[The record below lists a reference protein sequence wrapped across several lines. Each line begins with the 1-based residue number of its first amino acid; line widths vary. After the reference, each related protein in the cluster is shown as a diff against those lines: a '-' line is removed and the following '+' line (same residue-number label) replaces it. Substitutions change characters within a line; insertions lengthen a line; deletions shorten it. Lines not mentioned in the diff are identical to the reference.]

1 MTQLALPDGTLSY
14 KRAIFATRDPNER
27 VLGALNPDI
36 IESPTTAAGWNAKS
50 PGITATGYVNLFK
63 GAADAT
69 SSIYVIPTNSP
80 VSVTMLYDVQTADP
94 KLGKYLS
101 DGKTTGIR
109 IPNVLTQRLDEGL
122 TFKAGKAYTVKII
135 VGMESVKVEAVELAS
150 WGNTDDPAE
159 VDIPETET
167 LDEDP
172 QDETVGTAWGR
183 SAK

>member
-1 MTQLALPDGTLSY
+1 MSY
-14 KRAIFATRDPNER
+14 
-27 VLGALNPDI
+27 DI
-36 IESPTTAAGWNAKS
+36 E
-50 PGITATGYVNLFK
+50 
-63 GAADAT
+63 
-69 SSIYVIPTNSP
+69 
-80 VSVTMLYDVQTADP
+80 TADP

-150 WGNTDDPAE
+150 WTNTDDPAE
-159 VDIPETET
+159 VDLPETET

-172 QDETVGTAWGR
+172 QNETVGTAWGR